1 MPILSDFNLNNASFV
16 IALISAFICLA
27 AFVCSFAVARRDSRH
42 HFEKMVEECLMP
54 ISIFI
59 QDSFEMYSYKK
70 YTDTKYIHDGEKIL
84 LENLHKLKVF
94 ALANGYKYLE
104 EAATINAGTTVE
116 NLKSFTYCFL
126 KLEDVYI
133 EFRDQHTSGT
143 IDPLK
148 DANDLDFIRNVNLL
162 MQDYLKLL
170 SKYMFGFKRKY
181 LKFFREKKYHE
192 KLNQLLERSKM
203 YGVKIK

>member
-1 MPILSDFNLNNASFV
+1 MPILSDFNFSKASFV

-59 QDSFEMYSYKK
+59 QDSFEVYSYKK
-70 YTDTKYIHDGEKIL
+70 YTDTKYIHEGEKIL

-94 ALANGYKYLE
+94 ALTNGYKHLE

-133 EFRDQHTSGT
+133 EFRDNHITGT
-143 IDPLK
+143 IDSEK
-148 DANDLDFIRNVNLL
+148 DANDLDFIRNINLL

-181 LKFFREKKYHE
+181 LKFFREEKYHAE
-192 KLNQLLERSKM
+192 LNQLLERSKK